1 MNTQVLITGG
11 GGMLA
16 QAIAREL
23 AKLDVTVAAPARAE
37 LDVTDEPAVHACV
50 RALRPRTV
58 IHCAAY
64 TRVDDAEIDA
74 ATAARV
80 NEAGTKHVAEATEEI
95 GARFVYP
102 STDYVFDGESKLPY
116 PPHAAIGPVNIY
128 GRTKAAGERYASIAR
143 QHLILRLGWLYGPAG
158 RNFVRTIVTRLKA
171 GSVLRVV
178 HDQVGGPTSAEHAAH
193 ALVAFLSTEWE
204 PGIYHWA
211 NSGEASWHDMAAHIA
226 NRLGAPDLVR
236 PCTSAEYG
244 APAKRPP
251 YSVLDC
257 SASTRITGPSAHW
270 RTALDGA
277 LNSGSF

>member
-1 MNTQVLITGG
+1 MNAHVLITGG

-16 QAIAREL
+16 HAIAREL
-23 AKLDVTVAAPARAE
+23 AKHHVTAAAPPRAE
-37 LDVTDEPAVHACV
+37 LDVTDEAAVHAYV
-50 RALRPRTV
+50 RAVKPRTV

-64 TRVDDAEIDA
+64 TRVDDAETDA
-74 ATAARV
+74 STAARV

-102 STDYVFDGESKLPY
+102 STDYVFDGESKSPY
-116 PPHAAIGPVNIY
+116 PPDAPIGPVNVY
-128 GRTKAAGERYASIAR
+128 GRTKANGERYASIAR

-158 RNFVRTIVTRLKA
+158 RNFVRTIVTRLTA

-178 HDQVGGPTSAEHAAH
+178 QDQVGGPTSTAQAAH
-193 ALVAFLSTEWE
+193 ALVALLSSDWE
-204 PGIYHWA
+204 PGVYHWA
-211 NSGEASWHDMAAHIA
+211 NSGEASWLDMAAHIA
-226 NRLGAPDLVR
+226 KRLGASNLVR

-257 SASTRITGPSAHW
+257 SDSTRITGPSVDW
-270 RTALDGA
+270 RTALDAA
-277 LNSGSF
+277 LDSGSF